1 MVLQDGVFDSV
12 TLLLMGKFVRT
23 DIDFNAEGATLRGWL
38 YRPGAAPA
46 SAPVIVM
53 AHGFSAVKEMY
64 LDRFAEVFAG
74 AGFAVVVFD
83 HRNFG
88 ASDGQPRQE
97 MNPWQQIEDYR
108 HAITYASSLPGV
120 DPNRVGVWGTSYSGG
135 HVLVVAATDRRVKC
149 VVAQVPTVSGHD
161 AGQRRVPANKLP
173 ALLNRFAADR
183 QARSQGGE
191 PALVKVIG
199 PAEIGPVFSQQDA
212 IDWFSQGSRIAP
224 NWRNEVTLR
233 TIEWFRAYEPGAH
246 IAHISPTPL
255 LMIVGTSDHIT
266 DTDLELAA
274 YNRALE
280 PKKLVLLPCGHFDP
294 YIAYFPQSSQAAIE
308 WFSAYLGQ

>member
-1 MVLQDGVFDSV
+1 MANFS
-12 TLLLMGKFVRT
+12 RS
-23 DIDFNAEGATLRGWL
+23 DIDFNTDGVTLRGWL
-38 YRPGAAPA
+38 YRPVPSSA
-46 SAPVIVM
+46 APVIVM

-64 LDRFAEVFAG
+64 LDKFAEVFAN

-88 ASDGQPRQE
+88 ASDGSPRQE
-97 MNPWQQIEDYR
+97 INPWQQIEDYR
-108 HAITYASSLPGV
+108 HAITYAATLPGV

-149 VVAQVPTVSGHD
+149 VVAQVPTISGHD
-161 AGQRRVPANKLP
+161 AGQRRVQANRLP
-173 ALLNRFAADR
+173 ALLSAFTEDR
-183 QARSQGGE
+183 QRRQAGDA
-191 PALVKVIG
+191 PALIKVIG
-199 PAEIGPVFSQQDA
+199 GPDDSPVFSQQDA
-212 IDWFSQGSRIAP
+212 VAFFSHGGEIAP
-224 NWRNEVTLR
+224 SWRNEVTLR

-246 IAHISPTPL
+246 ITHISPTPL

-294 YIAYFPQSSQAAIE
+294 YVSYFPQSSKAAVE
-308 WFSAYLGQ
+308 WFSAHLQG